1 MRDFFIELTDL
12 TQTDVLNFCIL
23 HSVSFSSGNVR
34 DFITVWYF
42 KWELVI
48 AAKTK
53 LHEDWGVGYLNNF

>member
-34 DFITVWYF
+34 DLSLYDI
-42 KWELVI
+42 
-48 AAKTK
+48 
-53 LHEDWGVGYLNNF
+53 LNGNW